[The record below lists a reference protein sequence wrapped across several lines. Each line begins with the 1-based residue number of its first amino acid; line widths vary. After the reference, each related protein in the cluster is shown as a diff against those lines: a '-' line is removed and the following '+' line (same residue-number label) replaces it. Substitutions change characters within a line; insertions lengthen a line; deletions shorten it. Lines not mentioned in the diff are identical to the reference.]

1 MMYYVLWFAVLFLSF
16 VVGVFGFCQIIGS
29 IQTRQRAFLLT
40 IVIWVAILVVCYF
53 IVRRFLPDQ
62 MIALY
67 VGYGISLVQSLTVG
81 KIQ

>member
-1 MMYYVLWFAVLFLSF
+1 MFYVLWFVVLSLSF

-40 IVIWVAILVVCYF
+40 ILIWGAILVGGYF
-53 IVRRFLPDQ
+53 LVRRFLPDQ

-67 VGYGISLVQSLTVG
+67 VGYGISLFKALTSG
-81 KIQ
+81 KIE